1 VTKPRAGSRR
11 EGISSQLAPR
21 TAADDADGFPV
32 TFIEE
37 ACVARAVQPSSS
49 RFLVRDVWVYAGS
62 RERAGAVRAGLSE
75 LGYGARYLGPGHA
88 LVPAPADG
96 APLGRPMLAVVVL
109 GADEAPGHD
118 LVDRLHASEELSDV
132 GLLLV
137 APPEQLGSCG
147 GVAAADELIVEPF
160 TVGELEARVAR
171 ATRQAVSTESTTTLS
186 AGSLELNPATYQVA
200 VDGDPVG
207 FTYLEYELLR
217 FLMSHPN
224 RVFSREALLHSVWG
238 YDYFGGA
245 RTVDVHIRRVRA
257 KLGERHAER
266 IKTVRSVGYLF
277 ELPAARRAPAR
288 LRSVV

>member
-1 VTKPRAGSRR
+1 
-11 EGISSQLAPR
+11 
-21 TAADDADGFPV
+21 
-32 TFIEE
+32 
-37 ACVARAVQPSSS
+37 
-49 RFLVRDVWVYAGS
+49 VRDVWVYAAS

-75 LGYGARYLGPGHA
+75 LGFGARYLGPGHA

-109 GADEAPGHD
+109 GPDEAPGHV
-118 LVDRLHASEELSDV
+118 LVDRLHGNEELSDV

-137 APPEQLGSCG
+137 TPPEQLRTYARL
-147 GVAAADELIVEPF
+147 AAADELIVEPF
-160 TVGELEARVAR
+160 TIGELEARVAR
-171 ATRQAVSTESTTTLS
+171 ATRQAASTESPATIS
-186 AGSLELNPATYQVA
+186 AGSLELNPATHEAA

-207 FTYLEYELLR
+207 FTYMEYELLR

-224 RVFSREALLHSVWG
+224 RVFSREALLHRVWG

-257 KLGERHAER
+257 KLGEGHADR

-277 ELPAARRAPAR
+277 ELPTARRAPAR